1 MRKFVSL
8 KAMSEE
14 SSGVASAMKTGNE
27 TSSVRGKFKYNSS
40 SENSALLCPVAGEGL
55 EKGSWP
61 SD

>member
-1 MRKFVSL
+1 
-8 KAMSEE
+8 MSEE